1 MEGADNNDGL
11 CAQGLFFFPPLS
23 RRHYFRVS
31 HFGSEHGLIFLYFL
45 YFKKKKIG
53 GIVKSNVSDII
64 FPNEMKCS
72 SLVAA
77 LTRNLATSPIESLL
91 LKTI

>member
-1 MEGADNNDGL
+1 MAGTDNNDGL
-11 CAQGLFFFPPLS
+11 CAPGFVFPPS

-31 HFGSEHGLIFLYFL
+31 HFGSEILGV
-45 YFKKKKIG
+45 
-53 GIVKSNVSDII
+53 VKSNVSDII